1 MLANNYSTYTTNTEP
16 IARGLP
22 VNEIDSIFSLI
33 IANTLYF
40 RNEMLGKNYNE
51 NNLTQELIIILNQ
64 YNCGLP
70 IVLPY
75 LFHPEAYDLHT
86 EDANQKKRIDIAV
99 FTNQQTKGRQILF
112 AIEAKRL
119 SSQLPESREKEYV
132 IGNNGKENGGIQR
145 FKLNHHGKDLPCCGM
160 VGYVEDDTF
169 GNWHTKINT
178 LIVENDELDK
188 ELDLKITEEIY
199 SQYESK
205 HTRIDNSIVEL
216 RHIWIKMF

>member
-1 MLANNYSTYTTNTEP
+1 MLANTQSTNTAETETLT
-16 IARGLP
+16 RGLP
-22 VNEIDSIFSLI
+22 ANEIDSIFSLI

-51 NNLTQELIIILNQ
+51 NNLTQEFILILNQ
-64 YNCGLP
+64 SNFGL
-70 IVLPY
+70 LPY

-188 ELDLKITEEIY
+188 ELDLKIQEEIY